1 MASGD
6 DSLQKRLLWSVA
18 LPGILAALVSC
29 AFLWRSSGIQAGVL
43 QPLLTGLILGAL
55 VFSCAALW
63 IEGLVM
69 RPLRRL
75 ARAMNRASEG
85 DFLVRVEGSGRKD
98 ELGKLADSFN
108 RLLARITALQADEV
122 DVQRDLA
129 EAHKQLKL
137 QQAFEHANAL
147 LEKRLN
153 ELSLLYEVARSFTST
168 LELPE
173 LLARISAHVAE
184 RLSIPQF
191 SIMLLNSDG
200 TLEVKTAYPPGQG
213 TEQVRFRSNEGACG
227 TAVQTHG
234 AVYIAD
240 VASDSSIYVARP
252 GSHRET
258 GSLLCVPM
266 IHHEEV
272 LGVLNFQ
279 RPHPD
284 SFTSEEIEVL
294 TAIADQASLAVKNA
308 RLHEETVALAITDPL
323 TGIPNR
329 RHLFSRLDMEIARA
343 NRFGNQLSVLM
354 VDIDHF
360 KSFNDAAGHRAGDGV
375 LRQVAALMK
384 GMIRKVDTIGRY
396 GGEEFLLIL
405 PQVTKVEAIEVAEKL
420 RRAIAANPFEPARS
434 ASKITV
440 SVGIANLPVDA
451 TVQEKLVDCADA
463 ALYASKR
470 AGRNQATPYAPGMEL
485 HPGRERPSAVKRA
498 VASSAS

>member
-1 MASGD
+1 AM
-6 DSLQKRLLWSVA
+6 
-18 LPGILAALVSC
+18 
-29 AFLWRSSGIQAGVL
+29 QAEEID
-43 QPLLTGLILGAL
+43 TH
-55 VFSCAALW
+55 
-63 IEGLVM
+63 
-69 RPLRRL
+69 
-75 ARAMNRASEG
+75 
-85 DFLVRVEGSGRKD
+85 
-98 ELGKLADSFN
+98 
-108 RLLARITALQADEV
+108 
-122 DVQRDLA
+122 RDLA
-129 EAHKQLKL
+129 AANEQLKL
-137 QQAFEHANAL
+137 KQAFEAANAQ
-147 LEKRLN
+147 LENRLN

-173 LLARISAHVAE
+173 LLGRISALVAE
-184 RLSIPQF
+184 RLEIPQF
-191 SIMLLNSDG
+191 SIMLVNPEG
-200 TLEVKTAYPPGQG
+200 KLEVKIAYPPAQG
-213 TEQVRFRSNEGACG
+213 TEGVTFRIDEGACG
-227 TAVQTHG
+227 KAAQTRA
-234 AVYIAD
+234 AVYIPD
-240 VASDSSIYVARP
+240 VSIDRSTFVARSGGP
-252 GSHRET
+252 ERGA
-258 GSLLCVPM
+258 LLCVPM
-266 IHHEEV
+266 IHHEEG

-279 RPHPD
+279 RPEND
-284 SFTSEEIEVL
+284 NFSSEEIELL
-294 TAIADQASLAVKNA
+294 TAIADQAALAVKNA

-405 PQVTKVEAIEVAEKL
+405 PQVTKVGAIDAAENR

>member
-6 DSLQKRLLWSVA
+6 SSLRKRLLWRVA
-18 LPGILAALVSC
+18 LPGALAVLACGALWWRASS
-29 AFLWRSSGIQAGVL
+29 AHALWAQPLLAGVL
-43 QPLLTGLILGAL
+43 LATLIVCG
-55 VFSCAALW
+55 AALW
-63 IEGLVM
+63 IEGRLM
-69 RPLRRL
+69 RPLRQL
-75 ARAMNRASEG
+75 GRAVHRAAEG
-85 DFLVRVEGSGRKD
+85 DFVVRAVAPAGNGEVAR
-98 ELGKLADSFN
+98 LAASFN
-108 RLLARITALQADEV
+108 HLLARITALQADEV

-129 EAHKQLKL
+129 DAHEQLKL
-137 QQAFEHANAL
+137 QQAFEEANAL
-147 LEKRLN
+147 LERRLN

-173 LLARISAHVAE
+173 LLARISTHVAE

-191 SIMLLNSDG
+191 SIMLLNPDG

-213 TEQVRFRSNEGACG
+213 TERIRFRSDEGACG
-227 TAVQTHG
+227 RAAQTHT

-240 VASDSSIYVARP
+240 VESDTAIFVARP
-252 GSHRET
+252 GAAREI

-279 RPHPD
+279 RPQKD
-284 SFTSEEIEVL
+284 SFGSEEIEVL
-294 TAIADQASLAVKNA
+294 TAIADQAALAVKNA

-343 NRFGNQLSVLM
+343 NRFGNQVSIVML
-354 VDIDHF
+354 DIDHF

-384 GMIRKVDTIGRY
+384 GMIRKVDILGRY

-405 PQVTKVEAIEVAEKL
+405 PQVTKVEAMEVAEKL
-420 RRAIAANPFEPARS
+420 RRAVAGASLDVPRNPSRITIS
-434 ASKITV
+434 A
-440 SVGIANLPVDA
+440 GIANLPVDA
-451 TVQEKLVDCADA
+451 TSWERLVDCADA

-470 AGRNQATPYAPGMEL
+470 AGRNQTTSYAQGMEL
-485 HPGRERPSAVKRA
+485 HPGRERISPAKRA
-498 VASSAS
+498 LASSGN

>member
-6 DSLQKRLLWSVA
+6 DSLQKRLLWGVA

-43 QPLLTGLILGAL
+43 QPLLTGLVLGAL

-85 DFLVRVEGSGRKD
+85 DFLVRVEGSGRED

-200 TLEVKTAYPPGQG
+200 TLEVKTAYPAGQG

-227 TAVQTHG
+227 RAVQTHG

-240 VASDSSIYVARP
+240 VASDSNIYVARP

-266 IHHEEV
+266 IHHEAV

-420 RRAIAANPFEPARS
+420 RRAVAANPFEPARS

-440 SVGIANLPVDA
+440 SVGVANLPVDA

>member
-1 MASGD
+1 
-6 DSLQKRLLWSVA
+6 
-18 LPGILAALVSC
+18 
-29 AFLWRSSGIQAGVL
+29 
-43 QPLLTGLILGAL
+43 
-55 VFSCAALW
+55 
-63 IEGLVM
+63 
-69 RPLRRL
+69 
-75 ARAMNRASEG
+75 
-85 DFLVRVEGSGRKD
+85 
-98 ELGKLADSFN
+98 
-108 RLLARITALQADEV
+108 
-122 DVQRDLA
+122 
-129 EAHKQLKL
+129 
-137 QQAFEHANAL
+137 
-147 LEKRLN
+147 
-153 ELSLLYEVARSFTST
+153 
-168 LELPE
+168 
-173 LLARISAHVAE
+173 
-184 RLSIPQF
+184 
-191 SIMLLNSDG
+191 
-200 TLEVKTAYPPGQG
+200 
-213 TEQVRFRSNEGACG
+213 
-227 TAVQTHG
+227 
-234 AVYIAD
+234 VYIAD
-240 VASDSSIYVARP
+240 VASDSSIFVARA

-279 RPHPD
+279 RPQPD

-323 TGIPNR
+323 TGISNR

-343 NRFGNQLSVLM
+343 NRFGNQLSALM

-440 SVGIANLPVDA
+440 SVGVANLPVDA

>member
-1 MASGD
+1 MAPSD
-6 DSLQKRLLWSVA
+6 RSLQKRLLLGVA
-18 LPGILAALVSC
+18 LPGILAALASC

-75 ARAMNRASEG
+75 GGAMNRASEG
-85 DFLVRVEGSGRKD
+85 DFLVRVEASGRKD
-98 ELGKLADSFN
+98 EIGDLADSFN

-173 LLARISAHVAE
+173 LLARISTHVAE

-191 SIMLLNSDG
+191 SIMLLNTDG

-227 TAVQTHG
+227 RAVQTHG

-240 VASDSSIYVARP
+240 VASDSSIYIARP

-266 IHHEEV
+266 IHQEEV

-440 SVGIANLPVDA
+440 SVGVANLPVDA